1 MVEKT
6 IVTRYAE
13 YGSITELETCDRELC
28 EAAIAALS
36 GSYAPYSNFNV
47 GAAVRLADG
56 NIVIGSNQEN
66 AASPSGLCAE
76 RTAMFA
82 ANATHPGV
90 PMRSIAIVGSQ
101 NGSICDGITSPCG
114 ACRQVMAEY
123 QHIAG
128 ENLSVLLVSSSKIL
142 KFSRVDDILP
152 FIFDNLYKYF
162 CQFAEKN
169 YICVGKVVHDQLPL
183 NSPRAGRQQ
192 GQEVVAVRC
201 TKLSLF
207 FNGLLKRTTSRSAFY
222 CRSDPIHFRLDILS

>member
-13 YGSITELETCDRELC
+13 YGSMTELETCDRELC

-114 ACRQVMAEY
+114 ACRQVMTEFCDPGFKIILAEN
-123 QHIAG
+123 G
-128 ENLSVLLVSSSKIL
+128 EPKVFCLSDLMPNIFNSS
-142 KFSRVDDILP
+142 F
-152 FIFDNLYKYF
+152 
-162 CQFAEKN
+162 
-169 YICVGKVVHDQLPL
+169 
-183 NSPRAGRQQ
+183 
-192 GQEVVAVRC
+192 
-201 TKLSLF
+201 
-207 FNGLLKRTTSRSAFY
+207 
-222 CRSDPIHFRLDILS
+222 

>member
-1 MVEKT
+1 MIEKT
-6 IVTRYAE
+6 IDIVYKEYESLAE
-13 YGSITELETCDRELC
+13 LDSSDRELC
-28 EAAIAALS
+28 EAAISALS

-101 NGSICDGITSPCG
+101 NGVICGGITSPCG

-128 ENLSVLLVSSSKIL
+128 ADMAVLLISAGKIL
-142 KFSRVDDILP
+142 KFNRVDDILP
-152 FIFDNLYKYF
+152 FIFDNLDK
-162 CQFAEKN
+162 
-169 YICVGKVVHDQLPL
+169 
-183 NSPRAGRQQ
+183 
-192 GQEVVAVRC
+192 
-201 TKLSLF
+201 
-207 FNGLLKRTTSRSAFY
+207 
-222 CRSDPIHFRLDILS
+222 